1 MEVDFIE
8 CKNLDYE
15 EPTPYEDFAKGIDGS
30 LGVRLDS
37 GIEQKIDHNRSIFG
51 VM

>member
-37 GIEQKIDHNRSIFG
+37 GIKQKINPNQCI
-51 VM
+51 